1 MTPGIHK
8 LFSGEANKDFSP
20 LTSQWEDFVLDT
32 LQHKAVLKVLPHN
45 LKDHTDHNN
54 VIVTMIII
62 KLIMIITMII
72 IKLIMMITMMIT
84 MIMITTMIRSQSEAP
99 RLQQ

>member
-1 MTPGIHK
+1 M
-8 LFSGEANKDFSP
+8 
-20 LTSQWEDFVLDT
+20 LDT

-62 KLIMIITMII
+62 KLIM
-72 IKLIMMITMMIT
+72 MITMMIT

>member
-1 MTPGIHK
+1 MIPGIHK

-62 KLIMIITMII
+62 KLIM
-72 IKLIMMITMMIT
+72 MITMMIT
-84 MIMITTMIRSQSEAP
+84 IIMITTMIRSQSEAP